1 MATTPSGTHGTA
13 RLGWGAVFDG
23 VMLGLIA
30 LAFLFTAY
38 EIGYSRGHDAAGGA
52 ASRTGGAGSGT
63 TSAAS
68 GRAEFVTSCGG
79 CHVLASAGTT
89 GTTGPDLDSCAGLSA
104 PSDTCPIVPLT
115 EAAVLQQIASPRTP
129 TMPANIVTGAAAK
142 SVAAYVAA
150 NAGS

>member
-1 MATTPSGTHGTA
+1 VATTPPATSRT

-38 EIGYSRGHDAAGGA
+38 EIGYSRGHDAAGGTAVPA
-52 ASRTGGAGSGT
+52 AGTAT

-68 GRAEFVTSCGG
+68 GRAAFVTSCGG
-79 CHVLASAGTT
+79 CHTLAAAGTT
-89 GTTGPDLDSCAGLSA
+89 GATGPDLDACAQLSA
-104 PSDTCPIVPLT
+104 PSGTCPIVPLT
-115 EAAVLQQIASPRTP
+115 AAAVLQQIASPRSP
-129 TMPANIVTGAAAK
+129 TMPAAIVTGDAAK
-142 SVAAYVAA
+142 SVAQYVAD